1 MRPPVAL
8 PYSPLVGLLDRW
20 RTTRLDAALAGAF
33 LVLGL
38 VQVVV
43 APIADGQ
50 PSTTS
55 AAFDPPLMLLTWLLI
70 TAAGVLAALGV
81 AGLVRARR
89 ARAVRT
95 PESDP
100 PAPEPS

>member
-1 MRPPVAL
+1 MRHLIQLIV
-8 PYSPLVGLLDRW
+8 
-20 RTTRLDAALAGAF
+20 AALAVAGA
-33 LVLGL
+33 VVTGL
-38 VQVVV
+38 AARSVVVV

-55 AAFDPPLMLLTWLLI
+55 ASFDPPLMLLTWLLI
-70 TAAGVLAALGV
+70 TAAGVLAVLGV

-89 ARAVRT
+89 AHAVRT
-95 PESDP
+95 PASDP

>member
-1 MRPPVAL
+1 MRHLIQLIV
-8 PYSPLVGLLDRW
+8 
-20 RTTRLDAALAGAF
+20 AALAVAGA
-33 LVLGL
+33 VVTGL
-38 VQVVV
+38 AARSVVVV

-70 TAAGVLAALGV
+70 TAAGVLAVLGV

-95 PESDP
+95 PASDP